1 MRYGPSSICLGI
13 NLKRW
18 FTIVAKSHSEH
29 RFSLSAFLDY
39 FIPRDIQIQPENH
52 RRARMFMLSH
62 VFGPFLGNVIPLY
75 LHFVN
80 HIAADYRF
88 WTFLGSV
95 TIFWVYP
102 FVLRWTRRYQT
113 LAFISVQNL
122 AFCILWACFS
132 YGGILS
138 PFLPWALTMPVL
150 AFLYLPATG
159 VIRNVLLV
167 QIYGSFA
174 VFAGLVITGYPFPQV
189 DLSTFQLIGIVS
201 IISAAIY
208 VSMMALYFANVF
220 REQGAFERELGALVA
235 TADNLRNLTLAAQ
248 QASAAKADFVASMS
262 HELRTPLNAV
272 IGYSQLLMEDANDEG
287 NEEMSKDLEHIYGA
301 GTHLLRLVDD
311 ILDFSKIEAGKM
323 VSEATPGLVGER
335 LNRTML
341 DIAEPLAARNYGLQV
356 ELPKNDTTIAVDWS
370 AVRKAISHLVEG
382 VATAPAGGT
391 VPVSAELV
399 ADSALVVRVTDLAS
413 RGKAAAAETLFD
425 IFADESDAS
434 STKYGGAGI
443 SLALGLKFAQLI
455 GGQIVTE
462 ADSDGCRVFVM
473 TLPVVHEAA
482 ARLRAA

>member
-1 MRYGPSSICLGI
+1 M
-13 NLKRW
+13 
-18 FTIVAKSHSEH
+18 AKSQTEH
-29 RFSLSAFLDY
+29 RISLSAFLDY
-39 FIPRDIQIQPENH
+39 FIPREIQIQPENH

-88 WTFLGSV
+88 WAFLGSV

-102 FVLRWTRRYQT
+102 FVLRWTGRYQA

-122 AFCILWACFS
+122 AFCILWACYS

-159 VIRNVLLV
+159 MIRNVLLV

-174 VFAGLVITGYPFPQV
+174 VFAGLVIMGYPFPAV

-235 TADNLRNLTLAAQ
+235 TADNLRNLTQAAQ

-272 IGYSQLLMEDANDEG
+272 IGYSQLLLEDAMDEG
-287 NEEMSKDLEHIYGA
+287 NDEAAQDLEHIYGA

-323 VSEATPGLVGER
+323 VTEATPGLITER
-335 LNRTML
+335 LNRTVL
-341 DIAEPLAARNYGLQV
+341 EIAEPLATRNYVLNAEVAPSQASV
-356 ELPKNDTTIAVDWS
+356 SADWNAIKKAVGHIV
-370 AVRKAISHLVEG
+370 AAI
-382 VATAPAGGT
+382 ATAPAGGT
-391 VPVSAELV
+391 VPLTADLV
-399 ADSALVVRVTDLAS
+399 DNHIRVRVTDLAS
-413 RGKAAAAETLFD
+413 RGKGVAADSLFD
-425 IFADESDAS
+425 MFSDESDAS
-434 STKYGGAGI
+434 ATKYGGAGI
-443 SLALGLKFAQLI
+443 SLALALKFAQLI
-455 GGQIVTE
+455 GGHITTQVD
-462 ADSDGCRVFVM
+462 ADACRVFVM
-473 TLPVVHEAA
+473 TVPVAGEAPTRLKA
-482 ARLRAA
+482 A

>member
-1 MRYGPSSICLGI
+1 MIGLAF
-13 NLKRW
+13 NLKTW
-18 FTIVAKSHSEH
+18 FTIVAKSQTEH
-29 RFSLSAFLDY
+29 RISLSAFLDY
-39 FIPRDIQIQPENH
+39 FIPRDIQIQPESH

-95 TIFWVYP
+95 TIFWAYP
-102 FVLRWTRRYQT
+102 FVLRQTKRYQT

-122 AFCILWACFS
+122 AFCILWACYS

-159 VIRNVLLV
+159 MIRNILLV

-174 VFAGLVITGYPFPQV
+174 VFAGLVICGYPFPQV

-220 REQGAFERELGALVA
+220 REQTVFERELGSLVA
-235 TADNLRNLTLAAQ
+235 TADNLRNLTVAAQ

-272 IGYSQLLMEDANDEG
+272 IGYSQLLLEDARDEG
-287 NEEMSKDLEHIYGA
+287 DDIVAKDLEHIYGA

-323 VSEATPGLVGER
+323 VSEATPGLLGER
-335 LNRTML
+335 LSRAVL
-341 DIAEPLAARNYGLQV
+341 EIAEPLSSRNYVL
-356 ELPKNDTTIAVDWS
+356 EASLPQTDATVSADWS
-370 AVRKAISHLVEG
+370 AVKKAMGHLIAG
-382 VATAPAGGT
+382 VATQPAGGT
-391 VPVSAELV
+391 VPLSAELV
-399 ADSALVVRVTDLAS
+399 AGQDLRIRVTDLAS
-413 RGKAAAAETLFD
+413 RGKGGAADTLFD

-434 STKYGGAGI
+434 ATKYGGAGI
-443 SLALGLKFAQLI
+443 SLALGFKFAQLI
-455 GGQIVTE
+455 GGTVSTE
-462 ADSDGCRVFVM
+462 MSADGCRVFV
-473 TLPVVHEAA
+473 LSIPVGVETPSRLKAA
-482 ARLRAA
+482 

>member
-1 MRYGPSSICLGI
+1 VPKLQ
-13 NLKRW
+13 
-18 FTIVAKSHSEH
+18 TEH

-39 FIPRDIQIQPENH
+39 FIPRHIQMQPDSH

-95 TIFWVYP
+95 TIFWAYP
-102 FVLRWTRRYQT
+102 FALRQTGRYQA

-122 AFCILWACFS
+122 AFCILWACYS

-159 VIRNVLLV
+159 MIRNVLLV

-174 VFAGLVITGYPFPQV
+174 VFAGLVIAGYPFPAV
-189 DLSTFQLIGIVS
+189 DLSTFQLIGMIS
-201 IISAAIY
+201 IISASIY

-272 IGYSQLLMEDANDEG
+272 IGYSQLLLEDAMDEG
-287 NEEMSKDLEHIYGA
+287 NDEMSKDLEHIYGA

-323 VSEATPGLVGER
+323 VSEAVPGLVAER
-335 LNRTML
+335 LSRTML
-341 DIAEPLAARNYGLQV
+341 EIAEPLSTRHYDLQV
-356 ELPKNDTTIAVDWS
+356 ELPHGDATVSVDWS
-370 AVRKAISHLVEG
+370 AVRKAVSHLVAG
-382 VATAPAGGT
+382 VATSPSGGCI
-391 VPVSAELV
+391 PIAAKLV
-399 ADSALVVRVTDLAS
+399 GDRLVVRVTDLAS
-413 RGKAAAAETLFD
+413 RGKANAAETLFD

-434 STKYGGAGI
+434 STKYGGVGI
-443 SLALGLKFAQLI
+443 SLALSLKFAQLI
-455 GGQIVTE
+455 GGDIATE
-462 ADSDGCRVFVM
+462 TDAAGCRVFVM
-473 TLPVVHEAA
+473 TVPVSGEAP
-482 ARLRAA
+482 ARLKAA

>member
-1 MRYGPSSICLGI
+1 M
-13 NLKRW
+13 
-18 FTIVAKSHSEH
+18 AKSQTEH
-29 RFSLSAFLDY
+29 RISLSAFLDY
-39 FIPRDIQIQPENH
+39 FIPREIQIQPENH

-95 TIFWVYP
+95 TIFWAYP
-102 FVLRWTRRYQT
+102 FVLRQTGRYQA

-122 AFCILWACFS
+122 AFCILWACYS

-159 VIRNVLLV
+159 MIRNVLLV

-174 VFAGLVITGYPFPQV
+174 VFAGLAIMGYPFPKV

-235 TADNLRNLTLAAQ
+235 TADNLRNLTQAAQ

-272 IGYSQLLMEDANDEG
+272 IGYSQLLLEDAQDEG
-287 NEEMSKDLEHIYGA
+287 NEEAAQDLEHIYGA

-323 VSEATPGLVGER
+323 ISEATPGLFTER
-335 LNRTML
+335 LNRTVL
-341 DIAEPLAARNYGLQV
+341 EIAEPLATRKYVVKAEVMPSQATV
-356 ELPKNDTTIAVDWS
+356 SADWS
-370 AVRKAISHLVEG
+370 AIKKAVSHIVAG
-382 VATAPAGGT
+382 IATAPGGGS
-391 VPVSAELV
+391 VPLSAELV
-399 ADSALVVRVTDLAS
+399 DQNLSVRVTDLAS
-413 RGKAAAAETLFD
+413 RGKGAAAESLFD
-425 IFADESDAS
+425 MFSDESDAS
-434 STKYGGAGI
+434 ATKYGGAGI

-455 GGQIVTE
+455 GGHVATE
-462 ADSDGCRVFVM
+462 IDGEGCRVFVM
-473 TLPVVHEAA
+473 TVPVSGEPP
-482 ARLRAA
+482 ARLKAA

>member
-1 MRYGPSSICLGI
+1 
-13 NLKRW
+13 
-18 FTIVAKSHSEH
+18 VANAQTER

-122 AFCILWACFS
+122 AFCILWACYS

-159 VIRNVLLV
+159 MIRNVLLV

-189 DLSTFQLIGIVS
+189 DLSTFQLIGIIS
-201 IISAAIY
+201 IISASIY

-220 REQGAFERELGALVA
+220 REQGAFERELGSLVA

-272 IGYSQLLMEDANDEG
+272 IGYSQLLLEDARDEG
-287 NEEMSKDLEHIYGA
+287 NDEMSKDLEHIYGA

-323 VSEATPGLVGER
+323 VSEAVPGLVGER

-341 DIAEPLAARNYGLQV
+341 DIAEPLATRNYVLQAGLPQGDA
-356 ELPKNDTTIAVDWS
+356 LISLDWS
-370 AVRKAISHLVEG
+370 AVRKAIGHLVAG
-382 VATAPAGGT
+382 VATGHAGGT
-391 VPVSAELV
+391 VPLTAELT
-399 ADSALVVRVTDLAS
+399 ADPSVRIRVTDLAS
-413 RGKAAAAETLFD
+413 RGRGAAAETLFD

-434 STKYGGAGI
+434 ATKYGGAGI
-443 SLALGLKFAQLI
+443 SLALSLKFAQLV
-455 GGQIVTE
+455 GGHIATE
-462 ADSDGCRVFVM
+462 IDAQGCRVFVM
-473 TLPVVHEAA
+473 TIPIPGDAP
-482 ARLRAA
+482 ARLQAA

>member
-1 MRYGPSSICLGI
+1 
-13 NLKRW
+13 
-18 FTIVAKSHSEH
+18 
-29 RFSLSAFLDY
+29 
-39 FIPRDIQIQPENH
+39 
-52 RRARMFMLSH
+52 MLSH
-62 VFGPFLGNVIPLY
+62 VCGPFLGNVIPLY

-88 WTFLGSV
+88 WTFLCSV
-95 TIFWVYP
+95 TVFWAYP
-102 FVLRWTRRYQT
+102 FVLRQTGRYQT

-122 AFCILWACFS
+122 AFCILWACYS

-150 AFLYLPATG
+150 GFLYLPATG
-159 VIRNVLLV
+159 VIRNILLV

-174 VFAGLVITGYPFPQV
+174 VFAGLVIAGYPFPQV

-220 REQGAFERELGALVA
+220 REQGAFERELGSLVA

-272 IGYSQLLMEDANDEG
+272 IGYSQLLLEDARDEG
-287 NEEMSKDLEHIYGA
+287 DDDTAKDLEHIYGA

-323 VSEATPGLVGER
+323 VSEATPGPLAER
-335 LNRTML
+335 LNRAVL
-341 DIAEPLAARNYGLQV
+341 EIAEPLSTRNYGIDAS
-356 ELPKNDTTIAVDWS
+356 LPAEDVTVTVDWS
-370 AVRKAISHLVEG
+370 AVKKAIGHLVAG
-382 VATAPAGGT
+382 VATAPAGGR
-391 VPVSAELV
+391 VPLSAELT
-399 ADSALVVRVTDLAS
+399 AGGHLSVRVTDLAS
-413 RGKAAAAETLFD
+413 RGKGAVADTLFD

-434 STKYGGAGI
+434 ATKYGGAGI
-443 SLALGLKFAQLI
+443 SLALSLKFAQLV
-455 GGQIVTE
+455 GGHISTE
-462 ADSDGCRVFVM
+462 IDRDGCRVFVM
-473 TLPVVHEAA
+473 MVPVAGELPSRLKAA
-482 ARLRAA
+482 